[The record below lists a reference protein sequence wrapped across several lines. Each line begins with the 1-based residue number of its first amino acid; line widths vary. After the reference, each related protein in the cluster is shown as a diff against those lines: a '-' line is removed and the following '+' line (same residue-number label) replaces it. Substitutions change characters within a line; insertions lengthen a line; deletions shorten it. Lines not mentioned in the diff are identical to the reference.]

1 MNGINPALWI
11 DYRAVILANVPLEN
25 IWSLYLALCFYKQK
39 DFLFS
44 NTNNKVARLF
54 VTELSNY
61 GNPLFKAVICL
72 EYIAPLPPLLNIA
85 IYAL

>member
-1 MNGINPALWI
+1 MIV
-11 DYRAVILANVPLEN
+11 Y
-25 IWSLYLALCFYKQK
+25 YKRK
-39 DFLFS
+39 DFFTFY
-44 NTNNKVARLF
+44 NRVARLF

>member
-1 MNGINPALWI
+1 MHQFIGTKSAEANKSLKTDVNGAERLGFT
-11 DYRAVILANVPLEN
+11 LT
-25 IWSLYLALCFYKQK
+25 QK
-39 DFLFS
+39 EKK
-44 NTNNKVARLF
+44 NKVASLV